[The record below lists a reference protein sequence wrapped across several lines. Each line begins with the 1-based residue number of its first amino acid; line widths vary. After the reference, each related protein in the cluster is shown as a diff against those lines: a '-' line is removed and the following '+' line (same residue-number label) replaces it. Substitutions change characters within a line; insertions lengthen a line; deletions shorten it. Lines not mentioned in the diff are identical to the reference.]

1 MTIMQLRRVYELLG
15 LNPTCDESVLH
26 TAFAGLQESGR
37 VTPDVREAYEFAV
50 QWARDNQYMT
60 RLPGLLAKWREAGDA
75 ARQANKSG
83 YQSKGK

>member
-1 MTIMQLRRVYELLG
+1 MQLRRVYELLG
-15 LNPTCDESVLH
+15 INPTCDESVLH
-26 TAFAGLQESGR
+26 VAYAKLREEGAVTA
-37 VTPDVREAYEFAV
+37 DVQAAYDFAV

-60 RLPGLLAKWREAGDA
+60 RLPDLLAKWREAGDA